1 MIVIS
6 TWSDTALQ
14 TPAGSSVV
22 KVNVTEPAVIS
33 AADGVYVAFN
43 VALSGLKVPVPPLH
57 VPLVALPLTD
67 PASVTAGASEQTVW
81 STPALETAGGLTVTV
96 AVLLLVIALLH
107 VQPTKVILV
116 IVRSDEGPVKVI
128 VLNVPVCVVPAV
140 KAIVAVLP
148 VVLGFVVL

>member
-33 AADGVYVAFN
+33 AADGVYVAVN
-43 VALSGLKVPVPPLH
+43 VALSGLNVPVPPLH
-57 VPLVALPLTD
+57 VPVEALPPTE
-67 PASVTAGASEQTVW
+67 PARVTVGASEQVTW
-81 STPALETAGGLTVTV
+81 STPAFAMAGVLTVTV
-96 AVLLLVIALLH
+96 AVLLLVIALLQ

-116 IVRSDEGPVKVI
+116 IVISDEGPVKVI